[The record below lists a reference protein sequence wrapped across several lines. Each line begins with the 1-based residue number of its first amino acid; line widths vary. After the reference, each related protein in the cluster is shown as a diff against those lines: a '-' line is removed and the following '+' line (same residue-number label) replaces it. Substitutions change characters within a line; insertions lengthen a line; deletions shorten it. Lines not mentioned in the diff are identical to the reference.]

1 MARFVDP
8 APPRVV
14 VVRTERFALRA
25 SIYLDLYASLVRG
38 DDGDLGE
45 MRDRARRLTACDDD
59 RCAATALAGDAHAGA
74 FEAALPAFGAP
85 WRAYFARERAA
96 MERALPWLADNEDA
110 IARSL
115 ARDLAL
121 VWPQDPVVLAVTA
134 HAVLP
139 SARGSVDAPT
149 LDVEGGC
156 FAGAA
161 ILECAFSSAA
171 RILAPHLPRET
182 LAHAV
187 GLAVVRAVPG
197 YLPEPSR
204 SPSPPASH

>member
-14 VVRTERFALRA
+14 VIRTERFALRA

-38 DDGDLGE
+38 EDADRE
-45 MRDRARRLTACDDD
+45 EVRDRARRLIACDDD
-59 RCAATALAGDAHAGA
+59 RCAATALTGDAHAAA
-74 FEAALPAFGAP
+74 FEAALPAFGDP
-85 WRAYFARERAA
+85 WRAYFALERAA

-115 ARDLAL
+115 TRDLAL
-121 VWPQDPVVLAVTA
+121 AWPQDPVVLAVTA
-134 HAVLP
+134 HAAPP
-139 SARGSVDAPT
+139 SARPSVDAPT

-171 RILAPHLPRET
+171 RSLAPHLPRQ
-182 LAHAV
+182 AIARAV
-187 GLAVVRAVPG
+187 GRAVVRAVPG
-197 YLPEPSR
+197 YLPEESR